1 MWLDLTTPEDAVPTQ
16 EQAGSRGSQ
25 HVVDLRALLVDD
37 SLPCL
42 LKPTA
47 SNQPGDSHRSDAVLT
62 AMQHEY
68 AARSVKRQRLDGP
81 VDLARFPLDG
91 GAAVAGMGGGAG
103 GGAGA
108 GAGSFWDAV
117 NEGGGGSPALVLG
130 FVDHTKRMH
139 CTLCSPTIQS
149 DPDDELAQQWRR
161 ASVAAEAVAAKATA
175 AAAVA
180 SAAAASGA
188 KQGMKKVMSVS
199 RYVCCEHG
207 TPMVIIHES
216 SCCVVFH
223 TCTEEWVASSVV
235 LPRPP
240 HRT

>member
-47 SNQPGDSHRSDAVLT
+47 SNQPGDSHRSDAVLA

-81 VDLARFPLDG
+81 VDIARFPLDG
-91 GAAVAGMGGGAG
+91 GAAVASGMGGGAG

-130 FVDHTKRMH
+130 FVGHTKRDALH
-139 CTLCSPTIQS
+139 CVLYHNRVTQMTSSHNNGVAPQLLPKLLLQRQ
-149 DPDDELAQQWRR
+149 LQLQQWRVQQLHLVLSR
-161 ASVAAEAVAAKATA
+161 A
-175 AAAVA
+175 
-180 SAAAASGA
+180 
-188 KQGMKKVMSVS
+188 
-199 RYVCCEHG
+199 
-207 TPMVIIHES
+207 
-216 SCCVVFH
+216 
-223 TCTEEWVASSVV
+223 
-235 LPRPP
+235 
-240 HRT
+240 

>member
-47 SNQPGDSHRSDAVLT
+47 SNQPGDSHRSDAVLA

-81 VDLARFPLDG
+81 VDIARFPLDD
-91 GAAVAGMGGGAG
+91 GAAVASGMGGGAG

-130 FVDHTKRMH
+130 FVGHTKRMH
-139 CTLCSPTIQS
+139 CTLCFPT
-149 DPDDELAQQWRR
+149 
-161 ASVAAEAVAAKATA
+161 T
-175 AAAVA
+175 
-180 SAAAASGA
+180 
-188 KQGMKKVMSVS
+188 
-199 RYVCCEHG
+199 
-207 TPMVIIHES
+207 
-216 SCCVVFH
+216 
-223 TCTEEWVASSVV
+223 TE
-235 LPRPP
+235 
-240 HRT
+240 